1 MIDDKGYLIKAN
13 LYDGLDCDDDII
25 FYQNDTRQ
33 SKIVAEFTGKK
44 RAAIDVADCTVVCVI
59 QKSDKEIVTAY
70 MENDFNVANRAEY
83 VLSQNALAS
92 TGKGIITI
100 FVYGSD
106 NERQTFGSIKFK
118 VLKDVNSGS
127 VESTTEYPVLTKL
140 ISDTKVVINDAE
152 NAKNEILGVSADIAN
167 SEKQRVS
174 AETKREENESS
185 RINEFAGI
193 KKEYESL
200 KGIMIDENNAVNL
213 QNQINEANSQ
223 LDTKTSKEE
232 TKNIQQQVNNLVLGA
247 VGDGNNP
254 EVVQARGEYTV
265 LNERFE
271 ANETE
276 FNKFKGE
283 LGTTTINRGKNI
295 LFLKD
300 QHFESNGLTIDIK
313 DQLITVSGQ
322 VQSTGSHNFFELDVD
337 MPEIL
342 NGDYSVYVK
351 VTDEQSI
358 TGRNDVLRLRFYN
371 SEDTQVAEK
380 AAFNHLSLTDINFS
394 SLNNYKVKLM
404 VQAQYTYT
412 QSWSFNLQLA
422 SGHDGIYEKAYVNKD
437 YRLNVDN
444 DITALNNEIKSIK
457 EEIGIVD
464 TQNPLSKIITDG
476 GLAGLIESYAC
487 GGDSLTQGVFD
498 RTNSTSMDFEATKYY
513 SYPSQLSR
521 ITGSKVFNLGNAGA
535 TACNSQ
541 QSISE
546 WHSWLQTANQ
556 KKWFT
561 DEFKPKAY
569 IFSIG
574 TNDIGYY
581 GSFTG
586 DVETDIDI
594 NDYNNNDTTTSVGG
608 LATMIQKAREL
619 QPKAIIFVE
628 TIDNTR
634 NIKTTRDEA
643 NEKIR
648 AIAQKLDCYLI
659 DMAKYWISE
668 EEAKE
673 WMAKYQNGGHLNALG
688 YLLKTQARI
697 TYIDWIIRNN
707 PDKFKQI
714 QFIGTNMEYK

>member
-1 MIDDKGYLIKAN
+1 MFKDKEYIIKAN
-13 LYDGLDCDDDII
+13 LYDGLDCDDDIV

-33 SKIVAEFTGKK
+33 SKIIAEFTGKK
-44 RAAIDVADCTVVCVI
+44 RAAIDVSDCTVVCVI
-59 QKSDKEIVTAY
+59 QKSDKEVVTAY
-70 MENDFNVANRAEY
+70 MDNNSVSNRAEY

-92 TGKGIITI
+92 TGKGTITI

-118 VLKDVNSGS
+118 VLKDVNAEG

-140 ISDTKVVINDAE
+140 INDTRIVNAEAE
-152 NAKNEILGVSADIAN
+152 NIKNEILGISADIAN
-167 SEKQRVS
+167 SEKQRVV
-174 AETKREENESS
+174 AEEERKENESNRS
-185 RINEFAGI
+185 EVFNGI

-200 KGIMIDENNAVNL
+200 KGIMIDENNAANL
-213 QNQINEANSQ
+213 QNQVNGLGSQ
-223 LDTKTSKEE
+223 LDKKTSKEE

-254 EVVQARGEYTV
+254 EVIQARGEYTV

-271 ANETE
+271 ANEIE

-358 TGRNDVLRLRFYN
+358 AGRNDVLRLRFYN

-404 VQAQYTYT
+404 IQAQYTYT
-412 QSWSFNLQLA
+412 DTWSFNLQLVN
-422 SGHDGIYEKAYVNKD
+422 GHDGIYEKAYVNKT
-437 YRLNVDN
+437 YNLNIN
-444 DITALNNEIKSIK
+444 DDIKVLNNEIKTIK
-457 EEIGIVD
+457 EEIGITD
-464 TQNPLSKIITDG
+464 TKSPLSKIITDS

-487 GGDSLTQGVFD
+487 AGDSLTQGVFD

-513 SYPSQLSR
+513 SYPSQLAR
-521 ITGSKVFNLGNAGA
+521 ITGSTVYNLGNAGA

-541 QSISE
+541 QAITD
-546 WHSWLQTANQ
+546 WHSWLQTATQ
-556 KKWFT
+556 KNWFS
-561 DEFKPKAY
+561 DSFKPKAY

-586 DVETDIDI
+586 DVETDIDVD
-594 NDYNNNDTTTSVGG
+594 NYNNNDTTTSVGG

-619 QPKAIIFVE
+619 QPNAIIFVE

-634 NIKTTRDEA
+634 NTKTTRDEA

-648 AIAQKLDCYLI
+648 AIAKKLDCYLI

-668 EEAKE
+668 EEVEE
-673 WMAKYQNGGHLNALG
+673 WKLKYQNGGHLNALG

-707 PDKFKQI
+707 PEKFKEV